1 MFWAPCVSF
10 LLVFP
15 MLLLY
20 VLLLLVFPL
29 FWAPYVSFSLVFPM
43 LWVSCLQLL
52 LVFQCSEIFRVS
64 RLCDC
69 IGEHGRGL
77 AESTI

>member
-15 MLLLY
+15 MFWVPY
-20 VLLLLVFPL
+20 VLLL
-29 FWAPYVSFSLVFPM
+29 LVFPM
-43 LWVSCLQLL
+43 LWVSCVQLL

>member
-1 MFWAPCVSF
+1 MFWVPSATFVG
-10 LLVFP
+10 
-15 MLLLY
+15 
-20 VLLLLVFPL
+20 
-29 FWAPYVSFSLVFPM
+29 FPM
-43 LWVSCLQLL
+43 LWVSCVQLL
-52 LVFQCSEIFRVS
+52 FVFQCSEIFRVS